1 MREKKP
7 LTLSDTIHDF
17 VLCQYVI
24 VFSSLCL
31 KPNRYMSVDMFF
43 LSHIRVVER
52 SGSLSVQGLKPYRR
66 YNVKAVIEVFNL
78 TSTEND
84 RTISQNI
91 TTQDESQCI
100 SLTSILQMSKVLGH

>member
-1 MREKKP
+1 M
-7 LTLSDTIHDF
+7 TLS
-17 VLCQYVI
+17 VMLRLYAANVI
-24 VFSSLCL
+24 VLFSFKCF
-31 KPNRYMSVDMFF
+31 KTDRYSESRYLFF

-66 YNVKAVIEVFNL
+66 YNVKAIIEVFNL

-91 TTQDESQCI
+91 TTQDESQYI
-100 SLTSILQMSKVLGH
+100 

>member
-1 MREKKP
+1 
-7 LTLSDTIHDF
+7 
-17 VLCQYVI
+17 
-24 VFSSLCL
+24 
-31 KPNRYMSVDMFF
+31 MSVDIFF

-100 SLTSILQMSKVLGH
+100 SLNVKSLRTLNLYNFPIFK

>member
-1 MREKKP
+1 M
-7 LTLSDTIHDF
+7 TLSVKTD
-17 VLCQYVI
+17 
-24 VFSSLCL
+24 
-31 KPNRYMSVDMFF
+31 RYMSVDIFF

-52 SGSLSVQGLKPYRR
+52 SGSISVQGLKPYRR

-91 TTQDESQCI
+91 TTQDESQFI
-100 SLTSILQMSKVLGH
+100 SFISILQMSKIFEN